1 MFKEKNMV
9 YKETEKNQDK
19 VSSNNSLESNT
30 TTNFNKS
37 EYTSI
42 RQMEEHCGSK
52 LTNNSLT

>member
-1 MFKEKNMV
+1 MV